1 MAESDPTS
9 YRQVTRRIG
18 WFILALGVGGAVA
31 VAIARGFRD
40 GLAFLLGASVSYAS
54 FWGWQRVVDALTPGS
69 KPKSSRF
76 FILRLVLLGAA
87 AYVIIKFLSLNVAV
101 AVTGLLV
108 SGAAVI
114 LELIYELIYAR
125 T

>member
-1 MAESDPTS
+1 MPQSDPAFF
-9 YRQVTRRIG
+9 RQVTRRIT
-18 WFILALGVGGAVA
+18 WFILILGVAGAIGVA
-31 VAIARGFRD
+31 FAKGVRD
-40 GLAFLLGASVSYAS
+40 GVAFLLGASVSYLS
-54 FWGWQRVVDALTPGS
+54 FWGWHRVVDALTPGT

-76 FILRLVLLGAA
+76 FILRIVFLGAA
-87 AYVIIKFLSLNVAV
+87 AYVIIRFLDLNVAV

-108 SGAAVI
+108 SAAAVI